1 MDSFEQNN
9 LLKIQSFIDKEIK
22 TLSAEALES
31 RRLIREKGYEF
42 MRENPFGSVYGEAV
56 QLVRD
61 NEARLEKAQQ
71 MKSFVERLEEMRS
84 APFFGR
90 VDFLYDGEKQTQ
102 NFYIG
107 MCTLTDDDTRE
118 ILVYDWRSPVS
129 SLFYQGETGRASYK
143 APLGEIT
150 GEIKLLRQYTFA
162 DGEIRSFW
170 DTQLHINDIILR
182 DVLSGASSEKMKPI
196 VCTIQREQNSAIRF
210 DTNTS
215 LAVFGPAGCGKTS
228 IGMHRAAWLMYD
240 MRSSGY
246 TPSILMFTA
255 NEVFSSYISSVLPEL
270 GEAQLDT
277 CAFYELMSLYL
288 PDFTVESAMKQCEAV
303 LCGNEKRKENISLL
317 YSPDFISFIEEKIC
331 NAEPHFRDVAF
342 FGKTVLSAEEISRR
356 FSALPDYVSIK
367 SRLETIADWVKESI
381 DSYML
386 INRKELLSTVLHT
399 TETGDSYTQRYK
411 NLKENFLNKTIQMV
425 LNSVEKNPVV
435 LIKNAL
441 YEFYGENEQTKAVV
455 RRVYLKTVFFEE
467 ALMLLY
473 LQVLTGGCKLK
484 KTPTHILIDEAQDMC
499 VLQHKILKRMYPK
512 AVFTVLGDINQG
524 ISQHINTSDEES
536 ICDIYAC
543 HKIKLNKSYR
553 STKQISEFA
562 KRFLPEAVSSY
573 ETFERD
579 GKQVQLINTKNYIKQ
594 TADIIFSVPDDYNS
608 ICVLVKTA
616 DEAVSLCK
624 KLQKY
629 VPESVAIT
637 DETKSMHGRVLCM
650 PAFLSKG
657 LEFDCVIIPEAQK
670 YADNDRLM
678 YLFTTRAL
686 HELNILYSL

>member
-1 MDSFEQNN
+1 MDSFEQSN

-22 TLSAEALES
+22 NLSAEAVEI

-56 QLVRD
+56 ELVRE
-61 NEARLEKAQQ
+61 NEARLEKAQK
-71 MKSFVERLEEMRS
+71 MKSMVSRLEEMRL

-102 NFYIG
+102 QFYIG

-150 GEIKLLRQYTFA
+150 GEIKLLRQYTFRE
-162 DGEIRSFW
+162 GEIKSYW
-170 DTQLHINDIILR
+170 DTQLHINDMILR

-196 VCTIQREQNSAIRF
+196 VCTIQREQNTAIRF

-228 IGMHRAAWLMYD
+228 VGMHRAAWLMYD

-246 TPSILMFTA
+246 TPSILMFTL
-255 NEVFSSYISSVLPEL
+255 NEVFASYVSSVLPEL
-270 GEAQLDT
+270 GESQLDT
-277 CAFYELMSLYL
+277 CAFYELFSLYL
-288 PDFTVESAMKQCEAV
+288 PDLSVESAMSQCEAI
-303 LCGNEKRKENISLL
+303 LNGNEKRIKNIKLL
-317 YSPDFISFIEEKIC
+317 YSSDFVSFVENKIC
-331 NAEPHFRDVAF
+331 NAEPHFKDVSF
-342 FGKTVLSAEEISRR
+342 FGRTVLSGEEIFRR
-356 FSALPDYVSIK
+356 YKALPEYVSVK

-386 INRKELLSTVLHT
+386 VNRKELLNSVLHST
-399 TETGDSYTQRYK
+399 DTGDSYTQRYK

-425 LNSVEKNPVV
+425 LGAVEKNPVV
-435 LIKNAL
+435 LIRNAL
-441 YEFYGENEQTKAVV
+441 REFYGENEQTEAVI
-455 RRVYLKTVFFEE
+455 RRVHSKAVFFEE

-473 LQVLTGGCKLK
+473 ILSLSGGCKIK
-484 KTPTHILIDEAQDMC
+484 KIPTHILIDEAQDMC
-499 VLQHKILKRMYPK
+499 VLQHKILKRLYPK

-524 ISQHINTSDEES
+524 IAQNINTTDEES
-536 ICDIYAC
+536 ICEIYSC
-543 HKIKLNKSYR
+543 NKIKLNKSYR

-562 KRFLPEAVSSY
+562 KRYLPESLGNY

-579 GKQVQLINTKNYIKQ
+579 GRDVQIIRTKNPIKQ
-594 TADIIFSVPDDYNS
+594 TADIILSVPEEYNS

-616 DEAVSLCK
+616 DEAISFAK

-629 VPESVAIT
+629 IPGCVAVT
-637 DETKSMHGRVLCM
+637 DETKAMHGRALCM

-657 LEFDCVIIPEAQK
+657 LEFDCVIIPNAEN
-670 YADNDRLM
+670 YDGNDRLM
-678 YLFTTRAL
+678 YLFATRAL
-686 HELNILYSL
+686 HELNILYSQ

>member
-1 MDSFEQNN
+1 MDSFEQSN

-22 TLSAEALES
+22 TLSAEAIES

-56 QLVRD
+56 ELVRE
-61 NEARLEKAQQ
+61 NEARLEKAQK
-71 MKSFVERLEEMRS
+71 MKSMVSRLEEMRL

-90 VDFLYDGEKQTQ
+90 VDFLYDGENQAQ
-102 NFYIG
+102 QFYIG

-129 SLFYQGETGRASYK
+129 SLFYQGETGRAAYK

-150 GEIKLLRQYTFA
+150 GEIKLLRQYSFRN
-162 DGEIRSFW
+162 GEMKNYW
-170 DTQLHINDIILR
+170 DTQLHINDVILR

-210 DTNTS
+210 DS
-215 LAVFGPAGCGKTS
+215 SSALAVFGPAGCGKTS
-228 IGMHRAAWLMYD
+228 VGMHRAAWLMYD

-246 TPSILMFTA
+246 TPSILMFTS
-255 NEVFSSYISSVLPEL
+255 NEVFGSYVSSVLPEL
-270 GEAQLDT
+270 GETQLDT
-277 CAFYELMSLYL
+277 CAFYELFSLYL
-288 PDFTVESAMKQCEAV
+288 PDLSVESAMSQCEAI
-303 LCGNEKRKENISLL
+303 LNGEEKRIKNISLL
-317 YSPDFISFIEEKIC
+317 YSPDFISFVENKIC
-331 NAEPHFRDVAF
+331 NAEPHFKDVSF
-342 FGKTVLSAEEISRR
+342 FGKTVLSAEELSRR
-356 FSALPDYVSIK
+356 FSALPEYVSVK
-367 SRLETIADWVKESI
+367 NRLETIADWARESI

-386 INRKELLSTVLHT
+386 VNRKELLSTVLHT
-399 TETGDSYTQRYK
+399 TATGDSYTQRYK

-425 LNSVEKNPVV
+425 LNAVEKNPVV
-435 LIKNAL
+435 LIRNL
-441 YEFYGENEQTKAVV
+441 LREFYGENEQTAAVIKRVHSKAV
-455 RRVYLKTVFFEE
+455 LFEE

-473 LQVLTGGCKLK
+473 IQSLAGGCKIK

-499 VLQHKILKRMYPK
+499 VLQHKILKKLYPK

-524 ISQHINTSDEES
+524 IAENINTSDEES
-536 ICDIYAC
+536 ICEIYSC

-562 KRFLPEAVSSY
+562 KKYLPEALGNY

-579 GKQVQLINTKNYIKQ
+579 GKNVQLIKTKNHIKQ
-594 TADIIFSVPDDYNS
+594 TADIISAVSDEYNS
-608 ICVLVKTA
+608 VCVLVKTA
-616 DEAVSLCK
+616 EEALSFAR

-629 VPESVAIT
+629 IPGCVALT
-637 DETKSMHGRVLCM
+637 DETKSVHGRVLCM

-657 LEFDCVIIPEAQK
+657 LEFDSVIIP
-670 YADNDRLM
+670 YAENYDGNDRLM
-678 YLFTTRAL
+678 YLFSTRAL
-686 HELNILYSL
+686 HELNILYSP

>member
-1 MDSFEQNN
+1 MDSFEQSN
-9 LLKIQSFIDKEIK
+9 LLKIQLFIDKEIK

-56 QLVRD
+56 QLVRE

-107 MCTLTDDDTRE
+107 MCTLTDDETRE

-150 GEIKLLRQYTFA
+150 GEIKLLRQYTFRN
-162 DGEIRSFW
+162 GEIKSYW

-182 DVLSGASSEKMKPI
+182 NVLSGASSEKMKPI
-196 VCTIQREQNSAIRF
+196 VCTIQREQNAAIRF

-228 IGMHRAAWLMYD
+228 VGMHRAAWLMYD
-240 MRSSGY
+240 MRTSGY
-246 TPSILMFTA
+246 TPSILMFTS

-277 CAFYELMSLYL
+277 CAFYELMSLHL
-288 PDFTVESAMKQCEAV
+288 PDFTVESAMSQCEAV
-303 LCGNEKRKENISLL
+303 LCGKEKRTENISLL
-317 YSPDFISFIEEKIC
+317 YSPDFISFIEDKIC
-331 NAEPHFRDVAF
+331 NAEPHFKDVAF
-342 FGKTVLSAEEISRR
+342 FGKTVLSADEISRR
-356 FSALPDYVSIK
+356 FNALPDYVSVK
-367 SRLETIADWVKESI
+367 NRLETIADWARESI

-386 INRKELLSTVLHT
+386 VNRKELLSTVLRT

-411 NLKENFLNKTIQMV
+411 NLKDNFLNKTIQMV
-425 LNSVEKNPVV
+425 LGAVEKNPVV
-435 LIKNAL
+435 LIRNAL
-441 YEFYGENEQTKAVV
+441 YEFYGENEQTRAVI
-455 RRVYLKTVFFEE
+455 RRIHSKTVFFEE

-473 LQVLTGGCKLK
+473 LQVLTGNCKIK

-499 VLQHKILKRMYPK
+499 ILQHKILKRLYPK

-524 ISQHINTSDEES
+524 ISQNINTSDEES
-536 ICDIYAC
+536 ICDIYSC

-562 KRFLPEAVSSY
+562 KKYLPASLASY
-573 ETFERD
+573 ETFDRD
-579 GKQVQLINTKNYIKQ
+579 GSQVQIIKTKNTVKQ
-594 TADIIFSVPDDYNS
+594 TADIISRVPESYNS

-616 DEAVSLCK
+616 DEALAFSK

-629 VPESVAIT
+629 VPGCVALT
-637 DETKSMHGRVLCM
+637 DETKSMHGRIFCM

-657 LEFDCVIIPEAQK
+657 LEFDCVIIPEAEK
-670 YADNDRLM
+670 YEDNDRLM

-686 HELNILYSL
+686 HELNILYSQ